1 MTEILKS
8 KITELQAQITDLMP
22 EVYNQDDNAIT
33 LVKAYQARISAI
45 MMTINEL
52 EGMGQTN
59 MSNLINK

>member
-33 LVKAYQARISAI
+33 LVKAYQSRINAI